1 MNLIFAGAIIFG
13 FMVIAIAIIDHIF
26 ESNRYDDDDDD
37 REETTV
43 IVQHADGENNTFIGI
58 QNNYNSDE

>member
-1 MNLIFAGAIIFG
+1 MNLIFAGALIFG
-13 FMVIAIAIIDHIF
+13 FIVIAIAIIDHIF
-26 ESNRYDDDDDD
+26 ESNRYDDDD

-43 IVQHADGENNTFIGI
+43 IVQHIDGENNTSIGI

>member
-1 MNLIFAGAIIFG
+1 MNLIFAGALIFG
-13 FMVIAIAIIDHIF
+13 FIVIAIAIIDHIF
-26 ESNRYDDDDDD
+26 ESNRYDDDD

-43 IVQHADGENNTFIGI
+43 IVQHIGGENNTSIGI